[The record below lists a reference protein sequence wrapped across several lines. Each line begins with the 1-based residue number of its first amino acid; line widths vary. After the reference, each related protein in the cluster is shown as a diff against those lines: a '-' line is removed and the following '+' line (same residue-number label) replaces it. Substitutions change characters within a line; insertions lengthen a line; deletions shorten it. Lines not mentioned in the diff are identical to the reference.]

1 MEDIEKAKREL
12 QDAIM
17 TAEHHESSLVS
28 INWETAKT
36 IINIIDS
43 QRAMI
48 DELEA
53 EIGLMRAG
61 VL

>member
-1 MEDIEKAKREL
+1 MKDIEKVKREL

-17 TAEHHESSLVS
+17 AAEHHESSLVS

-43 QRAMI
+43 QCAMI

>member
-12 QDAIM
+12 QDAIK
-17 TAEHHESSLVS
+17 TAEYHESSLV
-28 INWETAKT
+28 IVNWETAKT
-36 IINIIDS
+36 IITIIDS

>member
-1 MEDIEKAKREL
+1 MKDIEKVKREL